1 MENKTFKVDFENQC
15 VKGMI
20 TEPLE
25 AVKQATFF
33 SLNTPRFEYLIYT
46 SDYGHEFNDLI
57 GKEKE
62 YADGEIRRMLE
73 ECLKVDER
81 ILSVENLEISKDKEN
96 YNLVFTVRS
105 IYGEFEMS
113 KEAVWNLMN

>member
-1 MENKTFKVDFENQC
+1 MENKTFNVDFEHRRI
-15 VKGMI
+15 VGMI
-20 TEPLE
+20 DDPLE
-25 AVKQATFF
+25 AVKQAAFF
-33 SLNTPRFEYLIYT
+33 ALNTPRFECLIFS

-96 YNLVFTVRS
+96 YVLSFSIQS
-105 IYGEFEMS
+105 IYGEFEMR
-113 KEAVWNLMN
+113 KEVANGI